1 MSQSFLFRTALTT
14 STIWEICAAHF
25 CSKEEI
31 ISQENTTGVFFHVQ
45 EERPASPQASLNCL
59 SYLAF
64 SNTIPSLSTYIGGG
78 LNSIVFCWSPFSWI
92 NWPLLTASLHYK
104 GILES
109 WRNEGTWHP
118 KHFLCAHCRFGSTR
132 SGSFLSAVIVSEPHM
147 QVLARGIIF
156 GKWFLRK
163 HSADLKEITCSRN
176 FSKYFNH
183 LKFMHRDDSFKQC
196 L

>member
-45 EERPASPQASLNCL
+45 EERSTSPQASLSCL

-64 SNTIPSLSTYIGGG
+64 FNTIPSLSTYISSV
-78 LNSIVFCWSPFSWI
+78 LNSVALCWSPFSWI
-92 NWPLLTASLHYK
+92 NWPFLTASLQYK
-104 GILES
+104 EIFGELKE
-109 WRNEGTWHP
+109 WRYVAPQRLPART
-118 KHFLCAHCRFGSTR
+118 LQVFGSTC
-132 SGSFLSAVIVSEPHM
+132 SGSFLSSVIVSEPLM

-156 GKWFLRK
+156 GKWFLHM
-163 HSADLKEITCSRN
+163 HSADLKEVICSRN
-176 FSKYFNH
+176 FHKYFNH
-183 LKFMHRDDSFKQC
+183 LKFT
-196 L
+196 